1 MKALTFIATT
11 LAFPAAGIAAGM
23 LFAPKK
29 GSKTR
34 RDISRKS
41 HQYSDYVSD
50 KLDDLIDTGAEYMDH
65 FEDKSEELTDKA
77 KAKAK
82 KVEAEINS
90 K

>member
-11 LAFPAAGIAAGM
+11 LIVTAAGVTAGM
-23 LFAPKK
+23 LFAPRK

-34 RDISRKS
+34 RDISKKS
-41 HQYSDYVSD
+41 HQYSDYLSNKFDDIINSGSD
-50 KLDDLIDTGAEYMDH
+50 YMDD
-65 FEDKSEELTDKA
+65 FEDKTEELTEKA

-82 KVEAEINS
+82 KIEAKVNY